1 MQPLRTDLFLRRA
14 LKGNAAFSLLC
25 GAVLLVGGGALA
37 PLLGVPALALR
48 VVGLTLLPFAF
59 GLWRNASRASVSR
72 GEAWSAVALDLAWVA
87 GSIALVAF
95 ELWPLEPAG
104 TWAVVGVADVVAFW
118 ALLQTVGLYRS
129 RPEPIAA

>member
-1 MQPLRTDLFLRRA
+1 MHPTQTDLLLRRA

-25 GAVLLVGGGALA
+25 GSALLAGGDALA

-48 VVGLTLLPFAF
+48 VVGLTLLPFAV
-59 GLWRNASRASVSR
+59 GLWRNASRAAVSR
-72 GEAWSAVALDLAWVA
+72 GEAWTAVALDLVWVA

-104 TWAVVGVADVVAFW
+104 TWAVIGVADVVALW
-118 ALLQTVGLYRS
+118 ALLQTLGLVRS
-129 RPEPIAA
+129 RPEPVAA